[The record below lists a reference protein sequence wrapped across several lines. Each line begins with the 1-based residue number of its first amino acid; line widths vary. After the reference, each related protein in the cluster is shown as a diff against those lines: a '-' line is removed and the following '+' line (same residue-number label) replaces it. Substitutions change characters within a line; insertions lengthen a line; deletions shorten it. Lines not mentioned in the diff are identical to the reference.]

1 MADKAQSV
9 SIVYQGKALDDHKM
23 DILSFAKSL
32 QGLGEAIYSANEIV
46 NGGRDIEVNVDA
58 ELIAGSFGFDIEVV
72 QYLANAKDVVQIL
85 GLSAIPLSVGGATVL
100 EVLKKLNGRKIDI
113 VEKAN
118 GSDNVKLKVD
128 GEEIVCSED
137 VEKIVN
143 APEIRKAVDAFV
155 RQPLLQDGID
165 NFVVKK
171 SRTSKTE
178 ILNIHKGE
186 AEEFKSPKVLFETK
200 EEVDEF
206 ESTVTFISAHTDKK
220 SGWRVEFG
228 GEKRNVRMEDDE
240 FIKLVTGPDAPKIF
254 GELFAVKMKKI
265 VKDSGG
271 QVDEKLSIIKVGRHF
286 AAKDRKIK
294 PDAD

>member
-1 MADKAQSV
+1 
-9 SIVYQGKALDDHKM
+9 
-23 DILSFAKSL
+23 
-32 QGLGEAIYSANEIV
+32 
-46 NGGRDIEVNVDA
+46 
-58 ELIAGSFGFDIEVV
+58 
-72 QYLANAKDVVQIL
+72 
-85 GLSAIPLSVGGATVL
+85 GLSAIPLAVGGATVL

-118 GSDNVKLKVD
+118 GSDKVKLKVD

-171 SRTSKTE
+171 SRTSKKE
-178 ILNIHKGE
+178 ILKIHKDE

-206 ESTVTFISAHTDKK
+206 ETTVTFVSAHTDKK

-228 GEKRNVRMEDDE
+228 GEKRNVRMEDNE

>member
-1 MADKAQSV
+1 MADKTQSV

-72 QYLANAKDVVQIL
+72 QHLANAKDVVQIL
-85 GLSAIPLSVGGATVL
+85 GLSAIPLAVGGATVL

-118 GSDNVKLKVD
+118 GSDKVKLKVD

-165 NFVVKK
+165 NFVVKN
-171 SRTSKTE
+171 RAP
-178 ILNIHKGE
+178 LR
-186 AEEFKSPKVLFETK
+186 
-200 EEVDEF
+200 
-206 ESTVTFISAHTDKK
+206 KK
-220 SGWRVEFG
+220 SS
-228 GEKRNVRMEDDE
+228 K
-240 FIKLVTGPDAPKIF
+240 FIKMRQKSLSRQKFSLKPK
-254 GELFAVKMKKI
+254 KKLTNL
-265 VKDSGG
+265 K
-271 QVDEKLSIIKVGRHF
+271 Q
-286 AAKDRKIK
+286 
-294 PDAD
+294 P

>member
-72 QYLANAKDVVQIL
+72 QHLANAKDVVQIL
-85 GLSAIPLSVGGATVL
+85 GLSAIPLAVGGATVL
-100 EVLKKLNGRKIDI
+100 EVLRKLNGRKIDI

-155 RQPLLQDGID
+155 
-165 NFVVKK
+165 
-171 SRTSKTE
+171 
-178 ILNIHKGE
+178 
-186 AEEFKSPKVLFETK
+186 
-200 EEVDEF
+200 
-206 ESTVTFISAHTDKK
+206 
-220 SGWRVEFG
+220 
-228 GEKRNVRMEDDE
+228 
-240 FIKLVTGPDAPKIF
+240 
-254 GELFAVKMKKI
+254 
-265 VKDSGG
+265 
-271 QVDEKLSIIKVGRHF
+271 
-286 AAKDRKIK
+286 
-294 PDAD
+294 

>member
-1 MADKAQSV
+1 MADKTQSV

-72 QYLANAKDVVQIL
+72 QHLANAKDVVQIL
-85 GLSAIPLSVGGATVL
+85 GLSAIPLAVGGATVL

-118 GSDNVKLKVD
+118 GSDKVKLKVD

-171 SRTSKTE
+171 SRTSKKE
-178 ILNIHKGE
+178 ILKIHKDE

-206 ESTVTFISAHTDKK
+206 ETTVTFVSAHTDKK

-228 GEKRNVRMEDDE
+228 GEKRNVRME
-240 FIKLVTGPDAPKIF
+240 
-254 GELFAVKMKKI
+254 
-265 VKDSGG
+265 
-271 QVDEKLSIIKVGRHF
+271 
-286 AAKDRKIK
+286 
-294 PDAD
+294 